1 MGKEGESGEGGG
13 GWGDRGEERVQ
24 ITMAFALLHSYLYL
38 SPLAHGG
45 RVQSLSP
52 GDRGGQVA
60 SFVQKLWLNHN
71 QSYGFS
77 NSHVWMCKLEHKES
91 WALKNWC
98 FWTVMLEK
106 TLEESLGLQEDQTSH
121 SSRKSVLNTHW
132 KDWSSNIL
140 ATWCKELTHWKRPDA
155 GKGGRQGGEGD
166 DRGWDGRMASLTR
179 WRWLWVSSGS
189 WWWTGKPGMLQSM
202 GSQRVG
208 QNWATELT
216 CSNFG

>member
-106 TLEESLGLQEDQTSH
+106 TLEESLGLQGDPVVSFQLPTPWPLLCQHKNSKSKQNHPFGLNASSPSCLTALHPGPH
-121 SSRKSVLNTHW
+121 SRS
-132 KDWSSNIL
+132 
-140 ATWCKELTHWKRPDA
+140 
-155 GKGGRQGGEGD
+155 
-166 DRGWDGRMASLTR
+166 
-179 WRWLWVSSGS
+179 
-189 WWWTGKPGMLQSM
+189 
-202 GSQRVG
+202 
-208 QNWATELT
+208 
-216 CSNFG
+216 